1 VTYFTD
7 GPIVRKQRDISEF
20 GSSLGEVFGAAFEQG
35 IAEDPILGAS
45 SELDDAQLG
54 QPIIGEQLPEGV
66 HVPRHAPNTPLLSA
80 DEARARVK
88 ESGLP
93 LTIAGD
99 IREGALDILM
109 RRKQEELQRQV
120 ILSSGPRGSVP
131 VSILAGFAASAIDPL
146 NITSA
151 FIPVVGEARYAR
163 MLANASGVAGRA
175 GVRAGVGAL
184 EGAVG
189 AALVEPLVL
198 SNAREYQADYDMS
211 DSLANIAFGS
221 VLGAGLHS
229 LGGAYSD
236 WRQSRLRETPPTRS
250 EIAVPEMAA
259 AADVETRALDV
270 PEPDVGA
277 IIAKQM
283 QEDISLQARQ
293 RAVDELMP
301 AMRAELETQLAGRT
315 PVRELKTEQ
324 ADITRT
330 LDSIDD
336 SFKDRAKAFQEDGL
350 TRKQAEKAAREAIKT
365 ERADLNERLGQI
377 ESTIEQNR
385 TAEKAGADLSVLQR
399 GEVPERYLQRV
410 ADREQMIR
418 QGVAPKPLAGAVR
431 LAARD
436 IAESAPHMVRQNA
449 FKAAVAQAMSGRDID
464 VEHIFNL
471 AKQPENSLQRIAE
484 PPVRSVDKEAV
495 ASSQRA
501 DEITKSAKD
510 DQTELEESAAFDEEM
525 AQSVADQLGIDLKAE
540 LKAVDAMAK
549 DAETYTKAWRAA
561 AICSMRQ

>member
-1 VTYFTD
+1 MTYFTD

-66 HVPRHAPNTPLLSA
+66 HVPRRAPNTPLLSA

-146 NITSA
+146 NIASA

-163 MLANASGVAGRA
+163 MLANASGAAGRA

-236 WRQSRLRETPPTRS
+236 WRQSRLRETPPSRS
-250 EIAVPEMAA
+250 EIAVPEMAT

-283 QEDISLQARQ
+283 QDDISLQARQ

-330 LDSIDD
+330 LETIDE

-365 ERADLNERLGQI
+365 ERADLNERLTQI
-377 ESTIEQNR
+377 KSTIEQNR
-385 TAEKAGADLSVLQR
+385 TAEKASADLGVLQR

-418 QGVAPKPLAGAVR
+418 QGVTPKPLAGAVR

-449 FKAAVAQAMSGRDID
+449 FRAAVAQAMSGRDID

-471 AKQPENSLQRIAE
+471 ARQPENSLQRIAE
-484 PPVRSVDKEAV
+484 PPVRSVDKDAV

-501 DEITKSAKD
+501 DEITKTAKD
-510 DQTELEESAAFDEEM
+510 DQAELEESAAFDEEM

>member
-549 DAETYTKAWRAA
+549 DSETYTKAWRAA